1 MGGAL
6 SHFFQS
12 GHALLSSG
20 HSRGVSDTTRKNI
33 RIVFDALRA
42 NPKVTVQRLEGLLGQ
57 IPRSENIL
65 IIHNEEG
72 YHLLQKCVG
81 INNVDMIRWCISR
94 NIDINRGCCS
104 LPLHI
109 ACLRGFEDAVELL
122 LKHGA
127 RIDVEVKPLV
137 FWKKSKI
144 FLDILMTT
152 LKLVFRSS
160 DKLQCAIY
168 YAIDGDQVDILELLA
183 QQGEDHWLPWQQ
195 KRPLL
200 HIACERGAWNCV
212 KYLVSERSDEI
223 NQCYD
228 EYYPIHQSTLHDIK
242 FLELL
247 IQCGAETTVR
257 TSTQLMTAL
266 HVLLLQGKKSAVDT
280 LQTLKL
286 LLEHGLKEHINEP
299 DSLGN
304 TPLHALI
311 VRYALE
317 ERRCGYNDD
326 PAPWNK
332 WDMLTLTRYLIQNG
346 ARPSINQARNS
357 ALACVLRHVT
367 DWEFRYDLLNML
379 LQEGG
384 DPNIEGRDGSVP
396 LMVCLVPLIN
406 KDPLHHFSHLM
417 KVCYLN
423 CVRILCKYG
432 ANPNCSSRS
441 NLTPLHVL
449 VFTGTENISLAR
461 QEEKKE
467 AFEFIRN
474 LLTLLL
480 QHGLDPNVRY
490 SSRSHHILLSLMD
503 MVQNARS
510 PSDLNYVYSLTLTL
524 LQYGAN
530 PNMTVNGGSG
540 KRRYSSNHS
549 RAGDIFMMKSS
560 HQVLFHYCHIL
571 INKDK
576 LLWDPDQT
584 YTRLIRLYFLS
595 MKSKELYHCLFV
607 FSAPRTLKQM
617 CRVEIYNMLGQR
629 PAVNVSKLP
638 LPPVL
643 REYLLNFEP

>member
-1 MGGAL
+1 MISGFTL
-6 SHFFQS
+6 S
-12 GHALLSSG
+12 
-20 HSRGVSDTTRKNI
+20 D
-33 RIVFDALRA
+33 LRS
-42 NPKVTVQRLEGLLGQ
+42 
-57 IPRSENIL
+57 SENIL
-65 IIHNEEG
+65 LIHNEEG
-72 YHLLQKCVG
+72 YNLLQKCVG
-81 INNVDMIRWCISR
+81 INNLEMVRWCISR

-109 ACLRGFEDAVELL
+109 ACLRGYEECVEML

-127 RIDVEVKPLV
+127 RIDVEARMCWPGPHQQNCEERGKHTNINVE
-137 FWKKSKI
+137 S
-144 FLDILMTT
+144 DSCC
-152 LKLVFRSS
+152 RSS

-228 EYYPIHQSTLHDIK
+228 ENFPLHQATLHDIK

-247 IQCGAETTVR
+247 IQCGAVTTVK
-257 TSTQLMTAL
+257 TTTQLMTAL
-266 HVLLLQGKKSAVDT
+266 HVLLLQGKKSAEDT

-286 LLEHGLKEHINEP
+286 LMDHGLRELINEP

-317 ERRCGYNDD
+317 ERRYGYHDD
-326 PAPWNK
+326 PQPWNK
-332 WDMLTLTRYLIQNG
+332 WDMLHIARYLLQNG
-346 ARPSINQARNS
+346 AKPSINQARNS

-367 DWEFRYDLLNML
+367 DWEFRYDLLNIFL
-379 LQEGG
+379 VEGG

-423 CVRILCKYG
+423 CVKILCKYG
-432 ANPNCSSRS
+432 ANPNCCSKS

-461 QEEKKE
+461 DEEKRE

-480 QHGLDPNVRY
+480 QHGLEPNVRF
-490 SSRSHHILLSLMD
+490 SQRSHHILLSLMD

-510 PSDLNYVYSLTLTL
+510 PKDLNFVYSLTLTL

-530 PNMTVNGGSG
+530 PNMVSTSSSAKGGGGQHSHSLSDP
-540 KRRYSSNHS
+540 RRARERDRLGRQTN
-549 RAGDIFMMKSS
+549 
-560 HQVLFHYCHIL
+560 HQVLYHYCQTL
-571 INKDK
+571 INKDQ
-576 LLWDPDQT
+576 LLSDPDQNFVRSEQRE
-584 YTRLIRLYFLS
+584 RLAETIIDNYS
-595 MKSKELYHCLFV
+595 
-607 FSAPRTLKQM
+607 
-617 CRVEIYNMLGQR
+617 
-629 PAVNVSKLP
+629 
-638 LPPVL
+638 
-643 REYLLNFEP
+643 